1 MDVNFTR
8 SWRGNSSFVFS
19 RFKLESWINVF
30 SANREKKKSVCWA
43 FGASSTLFSSL
54 TVWQT
59 PVWFILWHP
68 GSVCKTGTA
77 RLPRCSFA
85 STSPGILLCVRRP
98 VLACFTV
105 TFSLTYS
112 LGRGSKLL
120 EILNIF
126 SENDRLVVAN
136 HSLGLLIRVGWDPSM
151 HSPVQI
157 KTDFFFSFD

>member
-1 MDVNFTR
+1 M
-8 SWRGNSSFVFS
+8 FS
-19 RFKLESWINVF
+19 QLTG
-30 SANREKKKSVCWA
+30 KKKKKC
-43 FGASSTLFSSL
+43 LLSL
-54 TVWQT
+54 RCIINALLLINSLADTSLIHPLT
-59 PVWFILWHP
+59 P

-157 KTDFFFSFD
+157 KTDFFF

>member
-19 RFKLESWINVF
+19 RFKLESWKIVF
-30 SANREKKKSVCWA
+30 SANREKKKSLCWA

>member
-1 MDVNFTR
+1 M
-8 SWRGNSSFVFS
+8 FS
-19 RFKLESWINVF
+19 QLTG
-30 SANREKKKSVCWA
+30 KKKKKC
-43 FGASSTLFSSL
+43 LLSL
-54 TVWQT
+54 RCIINALLLINSLADTSLIHPLT
-59 PVWFILWHP
+59 P

-126 SENDRLVVAN
+126 SENDRLVVATRQCK
-136 HSLGLLIRVGWDPSM
+136 SQP
-151 HSPVQI
+151 
-157 KTDFFFSFD
+157 

>member
-30 SANREKKKSVCWA
+30 SANREKKKKSVCWA

-126 SENDRLVVAN
+126 SENDRLVVATRQCKSQPWITN
-136 HSLGLLIRVGWDPSM
+136 QGWLGSIHAFTSAN
-151 HSPVQI
+151 
-157 KTDFFFSFD
+157 

>member
-1 MDVNFTR
+1 M
-8 SWRGNSSFVFS
+8 FS
-19 RFKLESWINVF
+19 QLTG
-30 SANREKKKSVCWA
+30 KKKKKC
-43 FGASSTLFSSL
+43 LLSL
-54 TVWQT
+54 RCIINALLLINSLADTSLIHPLT
-59 PVWFILWHP
+59 P

-126 SENDRLVVAN
+126 SENDRLVVATRQCKSQPWITN
-136 HSLGLLIRVGWDPSM
+136 QGWLGSIHAFTSAN
-151 HSPVQI
+151 
-157 KTDFFFSFD
+157 

>member
-54 TVWQT
+54 TSLADT
-59 PVWFILWHP
+59 SLIHPLTP

-77 RLPRCSFA
+77 RLPRCSICFHLTRYTPLCPSSCPRLFYCYFFIDLFIRTGQQVA
-85 STSPGILLCVRRP
+85 WNFKHLFRKRQARRGESQPWITNQSWLGSIHAFTS
-98 VLACFTV
+98 
-105 TFSLTYS
+105 
-112 LGRGSKLL
+112 
-120 EILNIF
+120 
-126 SENDRLVVAN
+126 AN
-136 HSLGLLIRVGWDPSM
+136 
-151 HSPVQI
+151 
-157 KTDFFFSFD
+157 

>member
-30 SANREKKKSVCWA
+30 SANREKKKSLCWA

-77 RLPRCSFA
+77 RLPRCSICFHL
-85 STSPGILLCVRRP
+85 TRYTPLCPSSCPRLFYCYFFIDLFIRTGQQVAWNFKHLFRKRQARR
-98 VLACFTV
+98 
-105 TFSLTYS
+105 
-112 LGRGSKLL
+112 G
-120 EILNIF
+120 
-126 SENDRLVVAN
+126 
-136 HSLGLLIRVGWDPSM
+136 DPT
-151 HSPVQI
+151 VQI
-157 KTDFFFSFD
+157 TALDY

>member
-1 MDVNFTR
+1 M
-8 SWRGNSSFVFS
+8 FS
-19 RFKLESWINVF
+19 QLTG
-30 SANREKKKSVCWA
+30 KKKKKC
-43 FGASSTLFSSL
+43 LLSL
-54 TVWQT
+54 RCIINALLLINSLADTSLIHPLT
-59 PVWFILWHP
+59 P

>member
-54 TVWQT
+54 TSLADT
-59 PVWFILWHP
+59 SLIHPLTP

>member
-1 MDVNFTR
+1 M
-8 SWRGNSSFVFS
+8 FS
-19 RFKLESWINVF
+19 QLTG
-30 SANREKKKSVCWA
+30 KKKKKC
-43 FGASSTLFSSL
+43 LLSL
-54 TVWQT
+54 RCIINALLLINSLADTSL
-59 PVWFILWHP
+59 IHP
-68 GSVCKTGTA
+68 LTHGSVCKTGTA